1 MTNQKENRNSIIK
14 QGSILAVASITV
26 RIIGLIYRIPMA
38 NIIGEKAMGIY
49 SAAFE
54 IYNIILIL
62 SSYSMPLAVSKLISE
77 KLIQR
82 RYKNA
87 NIYLLNCF
95 IFSII
100 VGLTASLFLYFNAS
114 WIESS
119 LLNKYAGVSKSL
131 KILAPTIF
139 IVSVM
144 GVFRGFFQGK
154 STMVPTAV
162 SQVIE
167 QIINAV
173 VSIAAASY
181 LISIN
186 SSSPEVAAWGA
197 AGGTLGTCIGA
208 LSGLLF
214 LIFIFVLYSP
224 NIRRQMRK
232 YDAEPTDSIKIIYQS
247 IFITV
252 IPIILSQT
260 VYQVNGVIDISL
272 FNNIMGRKGFSET
285 DISILQG
292 NYSTLYKLLIS
303 VPIAISSSFGGSM
316 IPSIVSSHTNKKYH
330 ETRKKISSAILF
342 NMNIAFPSA
351 IGLMVL
357 GKPVLSILFPRYNV
371 ILGGNL
377 LLTGASAILFYAYST
392 ITSSTL
398 QGINKMKFPVINSA
412 IGLFIHIGVV
422 YLCLNHFNLGI
433 YSLIIGNITLP
444 LIVMILNSFA
454 LNKYL
459 SYRENK
465 TKIFLK
471 PFLCSVIMGVICYA
485 VYHGIY
491 FVIRINSLS
500 VLLAI
505 TVSVFAYFYLILKFG
520 GISGEELTE
529 FPAGRTLYRAADKLH
544 LIH

>member
-1 MTNQKENRNSIIK
+1 MSNHKENRNSIIK
-14 QGSILAVASITV
+14 QGSILAVASIIV
-26 RIIGLIYRIPMA
+26 RLIGLIYRIPMA

-77 KLIQR
+77 KLIQK

-87 NIYLLNCF
+87 NIYLLNCL

-100 VGLTASLFLYFNAS
+100 VGLTASLFLYCNAN
-114 WIESS
+114 WIESN
-119 LLNKYAGVSKSL
+119 LLNKYTGVSKSL

-154 STMVPTAV
+154 STMVPTAA

-181 LISIN
+181 LIKLN
-186 SSSPEVAAWGA
+186 SSSNEVAAWGA

-214 LIFIFVLYSP
+214 LIFIFILYSP
-224 NIRRQMRK
+224 NIRKQLRRYNGEQ
-232 YDAEPTDSIKIIYQS
+232 TDSIKIIYQS

-260 VYQVNGVIDISL
+260 VYQINGVIDISL
-272 FNNIMGRKGFSET
+272 FNNILGRKGLSESE
-285 DISILQG
+285 ISILQG

-316 IPSIVSSHTNKKYH
+316 IPSIVSSYTNKKYN
-330 ETRKKISSAILF
+330 ETMKKISSAILF

-371 ILGGNL
+371 ELGGNL
-377 LLTGASAILFYAYST
+377 LLTGAVAILFYAYST

-398 QGINKMKFPVINSA
+398 QGINKMKIPVINSA
-412 IGLFIHIGVV
+412 VGLFIHIGVV
-422 YLCLNHFNLGI
+422 YICLNHLNLGI
-433 YSLIIGNITLP
+433 YSLIIGNIILP
-444 LIVMILNSFA
+444 FIVMILNSLA
-454 LNKYL
+454 LKKYL
-459 SYRENK
+459 SYGENK

-471 PFLCSVIMGVICYA
+471 PFICSIIMGVICYA

-491 FVIRINSLS
+491 FIVKSNSLS
-500 VLLAI
+500 VLISIIA
-505 TVSVFAYFYLILKFG
+505 SVFAYFYLILKFR
-520 GISGEELTE
+520 GISGSELTE
-529 FPAGRTLYRAADKLH
+529 FPAGRTLYRVADKFH
-544 LIH
+544 LVN

>member
-1 MTNQKENRNSIIK
+1 MTNHKENKNSIIK
-14 QGSILAVASITV
+14 QGSILAVASIIV
-26 RIIGLIYRIPMA
+26 RFIGLIYRIPMA
-38 NIIGEKAMGIY
+38 NIMGEKAMGIY

-77 KLIQR
+77 KMIQK

-87 NIYLLNCF
+87 YIYLLYCL

-100 VGLTASLFLYFNAS
+100 IGLAASLYLYCNAY
-114 WIESS
+114 WIESN
-119 LLNKYAGVSKSL
+119 LLNKYTGVSKSL

-154 STMVPTAV
+154 RTMVPTAV

-181 LISIN
+181 LIRLNNTSN
-186 SSSPEVAAWGA
+186 EVAAWGA

-214 LIFIFVLYSP
+214 LIFIFILYSP
-224 NIRRQMRK
+224 NIRKQLRK
-232 YDAEPTDSIKIIYQS
+232 YNAEQTDSIKIIYQS

-272 FNNIMGRKGFSET
+272 FNNILGRKGFSES

-316 IPSIVSSHTNKKYH
+316 IPSIVSSHTNKKYN
-330 ETRKKISSAILF
+330 ETRKKISSSILF
-342 NMNIAFPSA
+342 NMNIAFPST
-351 IGLMVL
+351 IGLMIL

-371 ILGGNL
+371 ELGANL
-377 LLTGASAILFYAYST
+377 LLTGAAAILFYAYST

-398 QGINKMKFPVINSA
+398 QGINKMKIPVMNSA
-412 IGLFIHIGVV
+412 VGLFIHIGVV
-422 YLCLNHFNLGI
+422 YICLNHLNLGI
-433 YSLIIGNITLP
+433 YSLIIGNIILP
-444 LIVMILNSFA
+444 FIVMILNSFA
-454 LNKYL
+454 LKKYL
-459 SYRENK
+459 RYSENK

-471 PFLCSVIMGVICYA
+471 PFICSIIMGVVCYA

-491 FVIRINSLS
+491 FIVKSNSIS
-500 VLLAI
+500 VLISIIA
-505 TVSVFAYFYLILKFG
+505 SVFVYFYLILKFR
-520 GISGEELTE
+520 GISGDELTE
-529 FPAGRTLYRAADKLH
+529 FPAGHTLYRVAEQFH
-544 LIH
+544 LFN